1 MGAYV
6 VKLPD
11 VGEGVAEEEIVEWKV
26 AVGDIVREDMLL
38 ASVMTDKATVEVPAP
53 VDGTAVRLGGEIG
66 DRLAA
71 GSALVHLEVT
81 GEGDEPVPDYH
92 SPPARGEPTKPE
104 PNKQL

>member
-11 VGEGVAEEEIVEWKV
+11 VGEGVAEAEIVEWKV

-53 VDGTAVRLGGEIG
+53 VDGTVVRLGGEIG
-66 DRLAA
+66 DRLAV
-71 GSALVHLEVT
+71 GPALVHLAVS
-81 GEGDEPVPDYH
+81 GARKSVVEGKSV
-92 SPPARGEPTKPE
+92 SVRVSLGGRSNLT
-104 PNKQL
+104 